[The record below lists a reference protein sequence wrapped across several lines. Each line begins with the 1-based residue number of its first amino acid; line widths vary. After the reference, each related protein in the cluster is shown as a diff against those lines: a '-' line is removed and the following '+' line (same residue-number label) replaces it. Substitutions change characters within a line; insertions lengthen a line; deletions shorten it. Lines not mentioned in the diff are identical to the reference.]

1 MNTLKECQG
10 NYTCCISKLMLASLH
25 QDTGDPM
32 LGDVIQVMTG
42 NKVGWRVL
50 PPDYQGTGVMLGAK
64 TVEMGTYTAVARP
77 DGTFFAECQGIS
89 IANEAVSSSGQV
101 KGLVHPMAKG

>member
-50 PPDYQGTGVMLGAK
+50 QLDNQGPRMEISHQGTGVMLGAK

-77 DGTFFAECQGIS
+77 DGTFLR
-89 IANEAVSSSGQV
+89 NTRVS
-101 KGLVHPMAKG
+101 P